1 MAWRANAV
9 SMTVSDLHPI
19 VVSAAEGRLPEW
31 AQVSDRRRQH
41 LASVAE
47 LLTRWADELGLDET
61 DRVRWSA
68 AGWLHDALRNARG
81 RDLAEYA
88 ADYPKRIR
96 HGPAV
101 AERLRREGVDD
112 PEILEAVAYH
122 SIGRGGLSRL
132 GRFLFLADYLE
143 PGRPYAPLENAVLRA
158 RLPGDEVAVLKV
170 VCARRIAELLDHGK
184 TLRAEAIGFWNELV
198 ASR

>member
-1 MAWRANAV
+1 
-9 SMTVSDLHPI
+9 MTVSDLHPI
-19 VVSAAEGRLPEW
+19 VVSAADGRLPEW
-31 AQVSDRRRQH
+31 ARVSDHRRLH

-47 LLTRWADELGLDET
+47 LLTRWAGELGLDET
-61 DRVRWSA
+61 DRLRWSA
-68 AGWLHDALRNARG
+68 AGWLHDALRNAPP
-81 RDLAEYA
+81 RDLATYA

-112 PEILEAVAYH
+112 QEILEAVAYH

-158 RLPGDEVAVLKV
+158 RLPRDYVAVLKV
-170 VCARRIAELLDHGK
+170 VCARRIEERLDRGK
-184 TLRAEAIGFWNELV
+184 TLRPEAVDFWNELAAV
-198 ASR
+198 R